1 MTSGDMLNFGH
12 LELAAGNYRE
22 AYKQYKSAI
31 ENGMSQE
38 QFIKNIN
45 NDSKIIKQLGVD
57 DETIAMICD
66 AISSERKDITPFG
79 SW

>member
-1 MTSGDMLNFGH
+1 
-12 LELAAGNYRE
+12 
-22 AYKQYKSAI
+22 
-31 ENGMSQE
+31 MSQE

-79 SW
+79 S